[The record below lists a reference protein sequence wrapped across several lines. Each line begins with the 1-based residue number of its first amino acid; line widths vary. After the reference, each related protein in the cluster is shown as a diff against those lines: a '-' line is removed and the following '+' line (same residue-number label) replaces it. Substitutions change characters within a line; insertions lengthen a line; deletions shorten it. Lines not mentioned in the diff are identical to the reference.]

1 MIRKILVPLL
11 LLIITLAGCRQAEP
25 TPTTEAV
32 DLPAEPAVEEAT
44 ETPTRAA
51 LAAAPV
57 SQEQMTAEAAESPLA
72 EETAETQPDVEAQET
87 PEAEETAEPAVDAA
101 ELLPADLLANM
112 TYSSEFTADG
122 SAPLVDGQY
131 SEPQASDSATET
143 MVWLTDHIA
152 HGELNGQPVAAVVL
166 ISDPG
171 GSGTFYSLHV
181 VGLDAG
187 EPLELAAT
195 PLGDRVI
202 IDALEIA
209 GDEITLE
216 MVTAGPDDPLCC
228 PTQQVVQVYE
238 LDGAKLLKTADEV
251 VGSAAESTAGGLV
264 NRIWGWQERQGAD
277 GDDLSIGD
285 PGQYTLIFQKDGT
298 YQYIADCSPGG
309 GIYTIDGDDGITLLA
324 SSESLADCGP
334 DSHAAA
340 MKEGL
345 RQAHS
350 YLRESDRLTLAWTN
364 PEAAD
369 SEIVDTYVD
378 LGSAVP
384 ETSGLT
390 IGSDQI
396 SLDTQG
402 LFETWTAVEVPGR
415 AVDSSSPPGPRGL
428 PDHIEIYFDY
438 DDHAQRNGGAIMYVI
453 PVDAYSELYNIAG
466 YDWVEKNINA
476 IYEFAISPQD
486 PPPTSGVPMLPNE
499 ELAGINDL
507 AVHVGGTNAG
517 LESASQTGYRFI
529 GRSVQDPNLVTNEN
543 LRYIYQGFTNDGK
556 ALVAFFSPINSSEL
570 PQSAGEASPESMDAL
585 NNDAA
590 AYLEQEAQ
598 RLNGIPEEDWLPDL
612 VTLDALVNSLRIEN
626 MVTAGLQNSV
636 WQWTGQINDPAG
648 SEVTQN
654 DLVGHYSA
662 EYSSDLMLS
671 FVADCNLGSSSYEL
685 TTGGMAGRML
695 AEPAET
701 IFIDCG
707 EGSFSQEFAAL
718 LVESEAYRVLPGGN
732 EMILALPNGRGDY
745 VFSASDDLSGGS
757 GLDVEANNGGSAP
770 SLSSGSASELV
781 DSGITLDVTG
791 LAKTYAWEVRPETPI
806 AAEPGGHGLPE
817 HVLLTFDGEQPS
829 DVLANDGRRLYV
841 IPAQQYVDLYE
852 SAGRDVVSN
861 QINRLQDLIA
871 SGQGRQAS
879 PDGWMPLL
887 PPPDSLMDH
896 WVQFRD
902 YDFSSGMGVRYV
914 AESPLRQSGDVWSSS
929 STGYFYQGLT
939 ADGRYYV
946 SLWWPVTTD
955 ALPPTPE
962 EALPDV
968 REMADNPETQT
979 SYIEDT
985 RQALNDLPSNG
996 FFPSLAQLDVMVNSL
1011 AIGSQ

>member
-11 LLIITLAGCRQAEP
+11 LLIITLAGCGQAEP

-32 DLPAEPAVEEAT
+32 DLPAEAAVEEAT

-57 SQEQMTAEAAESPLA
+57 SQEQMTAEAAESPMPGQ
-72 EETAETQPDVEAQET
+72 TAETQPEVEAQET
-87 PEAEETAEPAVDAA
+87 PEAEETLEPETDAA
-101 ELLPADLLANM
+101 EILPADMLANM
-112 TYSSEFTADG
+112 TYSSEFTAG
-122 SAPLVDGQY
+122 GTAPLVDGEY
-131 SEPQASDSATET
+131 SEAPAPGSATET
-143 MVWLTDHIA
+143 TVWLTDHIA

-181 VGLDAG
+181 VGLEAG
-187 EPLELAAT
+187 EPVELAAT

-202 IDALEIA
+202 IDSLAIS
-209 GDEITLE
+209 GDQITLE

-238 LDGAKLLKTADEV
+238 LGGGELLKTADEV
-251 VGSAAESTAGGLV
+251 VGSAAESAAGGLV
-264 NRIWGWQERQGAD
+264 NRIWGWQERQGAA
-277 GDDLSIGD
+277 GDDVSIDD
-285 PGQYTLIFQKDGT
+285 PGQYTLIFQEDGT

-309 GIYTIDGDDGITLLA
+309 GIYTIDGDGGITLLA
-324 SSESLADCGP
+324 SIESLANCGP

-345 RQAHS
+345 RQAQF
-350 YLRESDRLTLAWTN
+350 YRRENDHLLLTSTN
-364 PEAAD
+364 PENANG
-369 SEIVDTYVD
+369 EIVDTYVD
-378 LGSAVP
+378 LGPAVP
-384 ETSGLT
+384 ETSGLA
-390 IGSDQI
+390 IASDQI

-428 PDHIEIYFDY
+428 PDHVEIYFDY
-438 DDHAQRNGGAIMYVI
+438 VDPAERDGRAIMYII

-476 IYEFAISPQD
+476 IYEFAVAPQD

-499 ELAGINDL
+499 ELAGINDF

-517 LESASQTGYRFI
+517 LESASQTGYRFV

-556 ALVAFFSPINSSEL
+556 YLVAFFSPINSSEL
-570 PQSAGEASPESMDAL
+570 PQSAGEASQESVDAL

-598 RLNGIPEEDWLPDL
+598 RLNAIPPEDWLPDL
-612 VTLDALVNSLRIEN
+612 ITLDAIINSLRIEY
-626 MVTAGLQNSV
+626 MVPAGLQNSV
-636 WQWTGQINDPAG
+636 WQWTGQINDPTG
-648 SEVTQN
+648 GEVTEN
-654 DLVGHYSA
+654 DLAGHYSA
-662 EYSSDLMLS
+662 EYSSDLVLS
-671 FVADCNLGSSSYEL
+671 FVADCNLGSSTYGL
-685 TTGGMAGRML
+685 TAGGMAGRVL

-701 IFIDCG
+701 VFVDCDA
-707 EGSFSQEFAAL
+707 GSFSQEFAAL
-718 LVESEAYRVLPGGN
+718 LVEAEAYRVLPGGE

-757 GLDVEANNGGSAP
+757 GLDVESSSRNNAP
-770 SLSSGSASELV
+770 AVSSGSVSELV

-806 AAEPGGHGLPE
+806 PAQPGGHGLPE
-817 HVLLTFDGEQPS
+817 HVLLTFDGEQPA
-829 DVLANDGRRLYV
+829 DALANDGRRLYV

-852 SAGRDVVSN
+852 TAGRDVVGN
-861 QINRLQDLIA
+861 QINRLRDLIS
-871 SGQGRQAS
+871 SGQGRETP

-902 YDFSSGMGVRYV
+902 YDFSNGMGVRYV
-914 AESPLRQSGDVWSSS
+914 AESPLRQSGDVWSSD
-929 STGYFYQGLT
+929 STGYYYQGLT
-939 ADGRYYV
+939 ENGRFYV
-946 SLWWPVTTD
+946 SLWWPVSTE
-955 ALPPTPE
+955 ALPATSE

-968 REMADNPETQT
+968 RQMAENPETQA
-979 SYIEDT
+979 SYIQDT
-985 RQALNDLPSNG
+985 RQALNDLPPNA
-996 FFPSLAQLDVMVNSL
+996 FLPSLAQLDVMVNSL
-1011 AIGSQ
+1011 AVGEQ